1 MNQTE
6 RNIIIRAL
14 RSGVVPKIG
23 LQYIQVGRLQE
34 IKALLQDFEG
44 LCNGGAIFRLIE
56 GVYGSG
62 KTFFLYLMK
71 NVAFAKGLVTATAD
85 LSPDQRFHSTQG
97 QARKLCTEL
106 IHNLSVAKSPNGGA
120 LKLILNQY
128 IHTLKLD
135 TKTQNLTEE
144 KVLQK
149 RLAEFAE
156 YPCGF
161 DFAAVVR
168 LYYQADR
175 QGDDETASS
184 AIKWFSAEYS
194 SKIEARR
201 DLGVRMIVNDEN
213 WYDYLKLLAI
223 FIRQA
228 GYKGLLVEIDEMV
241 NLYRISNSRTRQ
253 NNYEQILR
261 ILNDCLQ
268 GNASSI
274 GFLLGATPD
283 FISDTTRG
291 LFCYEALRS
300 RLAQNAFSGI
310 KGAVDYSA
318 PILHLE
324 TLEQEDLLVLL
335 EKLRD
340 IYCTE
345 DTLKSK
351 ITMDVLL
358 AFMNHCFNKIG
369 AAYYK
374 TPRNTVK
381 AFLDMLAILDQN
393 PQLDISDLIGET
405 VVAEDKAPALLPID
419 DDLQTYTI

>member
-6 RNIIIRAL
+6 RNVIIRSL

-34 IKALLQDFEG
+34 IKALLQDFDI
-44 LCNGGAIFRLIE
+44 LCNGSAIFRLVE

-71 NVAFAKGLVTATAD
+71 NVAFAKGMVTATAD

-106 IHNLSVAKSPNGGA
+106 IHNLAVAKSPNGGA
-120 LKLILNQY
+120 LKLILAQY
-128 IHTLKLD
+128 LSTLKNDAMAQYLG
-135 TKTQNLTEE
+135 EE
-144 KVLQK
+144 RILQK
-149 RLAEFAE
+149 RLDEFAE

-161 DFAAVVR
+161 DFANIIK
-168 LYYQADR
+168 LYFQAEKD
-175 QGDDETASS
+175 GNDETILHI
-184 AIKWFSAEYS
+184 IKWLSAEYS

-201 DLGVRMIVNDEN
+201 DLGTRMIVNDEN
-213 WYDYLKLLAI
+213 WYDYLKLFAI
-223 FIRQA
+223 FVRQA

-300 RLAQNAFSGI
+300 RLAQNSFNGI
-310 KGAVDYSA
+310 KGAVDYFS
-318 PILHLE
+318 PILRLE
-324 TLEQEDLLVLL
+324 TLAQEDLLVLL

-340 IYCTE
+340 IYCVD
-345 DTLKSK
+345 DTFKTK
-351 ITMDVLL
+351 ISMDVLMT
-358 AFMNHCFNKIG
+358 FMNHCFNRIG
-369 AAYYK
+369 EAYYK
-374 TPRNTVK
+374 TPRNTIK

-405 VVAEDKAPALLPID
+405 IIAEDKAPELLPID
-419 DDLQTYTI
+419 DDLQTYSI